1 MDELNNLTTIGTN
14 SRRGGGQLSDLH
26 HDVENQ
32 KFTVSDAIYAELE
45 LNDNGFM
52 AHVGNGNVYI
62 SVQPNDESVSYKGRT
77 GYDKATYFTSST
89 MSELM
94 EKMDLKGDLN
104 MEKVGEKDGKVFY
117 KVTSVESIN
126 EEVAVEN
133 EEETIESE
141 EVHV

>member
-1 MDELNNLTTIGTN
+1 MDELNNLTTIGSN
-14 SRRGGGQLSDLH
+14 SRRGGGQSSDLH

-62 SVQPNDESVSYKGRT
+62 SVQPNEESVSYKGRT
-77 GYDKATYFTSST
+77 GYDKSTYFTSST

-94 EKMDLKGDLN
+94 EKMGLTGDLD
-104 MEKVGEKDGKVFY
+104 MEEVGEKDGKTFY

-126 EEVAVEN
+126 EEVAVET
-133 EEETIESE
+133 EETTESE